1 MGFGVNAGGMSKGG
15 PIWPGGKNN
24 SGQPLKPAEE
34 AFELHKEVSAP
45 GLKSTKGAS
54 SVQDVS
60 TPAQSQKAQDAT
72 PTTQIKNLSVKDILQ
87 QLATINVPVNDHN
100 QELALL
106 MAAHGIEI
114 SEESFGLI
122 NKLLKGKKSKA
133 AKESA
138 ILMVSKGLGD
148 AVDDGDILTNLLSK
162 NSSISEALKNVSQM
176 QGKMSRL
183 LQQAIQDHPHLHA
196 FAALF
201 DEFNDQ
207 LKKTK
212 KLTNSN
218 QLLANP
224 SELLDD
230 TLAVQSFI
238 KGMAHKFNIDNQS
251 IGKYLNELEKLA
263 KNMIG
268 QMILSQD
275 SIKQPLGLLESFHYF
290 QIPNPLSAQAVI
302 EMLLRKQSRGNQKT
316 KI

>member
-1 MGFGVNAGGMSKGG
+1 M
-15 PIWPGGKNN
+15 
-24 SGQPLKPAEE
+24 
-34 AFELHKEVSAP
+34 
-45 GLKSTKGAS
+45 
-54 SVQDVS
+54 
-60 TPAQSQKAQDAT
+60 
-72 PTTQIKNLSVKDILQ
+72 
-87 QLATINVPVNDHN
+87 PVNDHN

-183 LQQAIQDHPHLHA
+183 LQQAIQYNPHLHE